1 MADSIR
7 EKIVTDIEAT
17 IKGINNVKMG
27 VVKREPMFR
36 DQTEFY
42 NLARTAFP
50 HVIVTA
56 GNETREDLT
65 TGGVSIIRQGI
76 LNVELI
82 VFVKASD
89 LSVDQT
95 INKIVE
101 AIEEKLDEDRTRN
114 GNAKNTQVRE
124 VVMGEPMEHPYANFT
139 LKLDVSYIFTR
150 GKL

>member
-7 EKIVTDIEAT
+7 EKIVTDIESALND
-17 IKGINNVKMG
+17 INNVKMG

-42 NLARTAFP
+42 SLARTAFP

-56 GNETREDLT
+56 GNEAREDLT
-65 TGGVSIIRQGI
+65 TGGSTIIRQGI
-76 LNVELI
+76 LSVELI
-82 VFVKASD
+82 CFVKASD
-89 LSVDQT
+89 LTIDQT
-95 INKIVE
+95 INKLVE
-101 AIEEKLDEDRTRN
+101 AIEEKLDADRTRG

-124 VVMGEPMEHPYANFT
+124 IQMGEPMEHPYANFT
-139 LKLDVSYIFTR
+139 MRLDVSYIFTR

>member
-7 EKIVTDIEAT
+7 EKIVSDIET
-17 IKGINNVKMG
+17 KLKDIDSVKMG

-56 GNETREDLT
+56 GNESRNDLT
-65 TGGVSIIRQGI
+65 MNGSTKLRESI
-76 LNVELI
+76 LDVEL
-82 VFVKASD
+82 VCFVKASD
-89 LSVDQT
+89 ASIDETCNNL
-95 INKIVE
+95 IE
-101 AIEEKLDEDRTRN
+101 AIEEKLDVDRTRN
-114 GNAKNTQVRE
+114 KVAKDTQIIE
-124 VVMGEPMEHPYANFT
+124 VQMGEPMEHPYANFT
-139 LKLDVSYIFTR
+139 VRVQVNYIFTR